1 MGTSELTGTNE
12 LTGMVFNIQGY
23 SIQDGPGIRTTIFLK
38 GCPLRCLWC
47 SNPESQTSPRDVL
60 NIRAK
65 CQKCHRCVDLCTNGA
80 ISYNPELEPEGYV
93 TINHEICGTCKDH
106 LCVKGCFHN
115 AYEDAGNPMTVSE
128 VMEILEADQP
138 FFVQSGGGVTV
149 SGGEPLVHH
158 QFLREL
164 FRRCKQSFIHTAIE
178 TTGYAPWDNFKSVLE
193 YTDLALFDVK
203 HMDPIRHKELTGVSN
218 ELILKNLEKVF
229 AETRTQVV
237 VRIPVIPE
245 GNDTVENMQAT
256 AQFMK
261 KIGAREVDLMP
272 YHRMGT
278 GKYAGLGR
286 EYPLPMSLETPPVEK
301 IKELKGVF
309 ESNGIVCHIGGNH

>member
-1 MGTSELTGTNE
+1 MGTNE

-23 SIQDGPGIRTTIFLK
+23 SVQDGPGIRTTVFLK

-47 SNPESQTSPRDVL
+47 SNPESQTTPKDVL
-60 NIRAK
+60 YIRAK
-65 CQKCHRCVDLCTNGA
+65 CVKCHRCVNICKNGA
-80 ISYNPELEPEGYV
+80 ISYNPDLEPEGYV
-93 TINHEICGTCKDH
+93 TVNHEICATCKDH
-106 LCVKGCFHN
+106 VCVQGCYES
-115 AYEDAGNPMTVSE
+115 AYEDVGTPMTVDQ

-149 SGGEPLVHH
+149 SGGEPLLSHE
-158 QFLREL
+158 FLREL
-164 FRRCKQSFIHTAIE
+164 FKRCKQSYIHTAIE

-203 HMDPIRHKELTGVSN
+203 HMDPVIHKQLTGVSN
-218 ELILKNLEKVF
+218 ELIHSNLEKVF
-229 AETRTQVV
+229 AETKTQVV
-237 VRIPVIPE
+237 IRIPVIPG

-256 AQFMK
+256 AKFMK

-272 YHRMGT
+272 YHRMGM

-286 EYPLPMSLETPPVEK
+286 EYPMPPGVETPPAEK
-301 IKELKGVF
+301 INELKAVF